1 MKIYDMLLSLPKSFL
16 AKFVREDLSE
26 GIKERAVSEGLY
38 HFTSDE
44 SADKIIESQYIKPSK
59 AFTAYGKPCAFM
71 FCGKPDLDSYFINV
85 IQTDV
90 KKNPYAYPDKVST
103 AVMIKPP
110 NKESLNRYKYR
121 SMSDE
126 AVMCEGY
133 CVLPKD
139 CARKV
144 QLVLDL
150 ARDENGT
157 PLKNENGENY
167 IEFREA
173 DKYEII
179 PGTDT
184 YAAQDD
190 YLNFMREQAIKKG
203 YIKGQNI
210 VSDVVNATVS
220 SVYQL
225 GAEARKAT
233 NDRFRLPNIINMFKE
248 RFKKKSLDESTENL
262 IRGFNFGK
270 KNPYRDKKF
279 SQKIASIQ
287 AKDGIMQDS
296 LEEVLDGFKG
306 TEDADFFL
314 KKFPKTISSI
324 TRGGIHGKDHATR
337 VALLASII
345 ANREGVFKGEDSQK
359 MQDILITASTL
370 HDIGRIFDVGPHAT
384 RGANIIKDMYL
395 TYADGTEYSKEDKA
409 LVMAL
414 VDSHEGKPD
423 KIYKSIQKYGILN
436 KNYVNYA
443 LALNNVLRDADA
455 LDRVRL
461 DNNLVGYNANLNP
474 DYLTTISG
482 KALINAAYG
491 LEFLTNRGKT
501 VEDILGRRKETY
513 IENSGDAWKVE
524 KDELKPLETHTQ
536 DQTIER
542 EETER

>member
-1 MKIYDMLLSLPKSFL
+1 
-16 AKFVREDLSE
+16 VRL
-26 GIKERAVSEGLY
+26 
-38 HFTSDE
+38 
-44 SADKIIESQYIKPSK
+44 
-59 AFTAYGKPCAFM
+59 C

-90 KKNPYAYPDKVST
+90 KKNPYAYPDRVST
-103 AVMIKPP
+103 AVMITPP

-144 QLVLDL
+144 KLVLDL

-157 PLKNENGENY
+157 PLKNEKGENY
-167 IEFREA
+167 IVFREA

-190 YLNFMREQAIKKG
+190 YLKFMREQAIKKG
-203 YIKGQNI
+203 YVKGQNI
-210 VSDVVNATVS
+210 VSDAVNATVS
-220 SVYQL
+220 SVHQL
-225 GAEARKAT
+225 AAEGRKAT
-233 NDRFRLPNIINMFKE
+233 NDRFRLPNIIKMFKE
-248 RFKKKSLDESTENL
+248 RFKRKSLDESSESL
-262 IRGFNFGK
+262 IKGFNFGK

-296 LEEVLDGFKG
+296 LEEAIDGFKG
-306 TEDADFFL
+306 TEEADYFL
-314 KKFPKTISSI
+314 KKFPKTISNI

-345 ANREGVFKGEDSQK
+345 ANREGVFKGEDSKK
-359 MQDILITASTL
+359 MQDILITAATL
-370 HDIGRIFDVGPHAT
+370 HDIGRILDVGPHAK

-395 TYADGTEYSKEDKA
+395 TYPDGTEYSKADKA

-414 VDSHEGKPD
+414 VESHEGKPD
-423 KIYKSIQKYGILN
+423 KIYKSIQKYEILD
-436 KNYVNYA
+436 KNYVNFA
-443 LALNNVLRDADA
+443 LKLNNILRDADA

-461 DNNLVGYNANLNP
+461 DNTLGRYNANLNP
-474 DYLTTISG
+474 DYLTTRSG
-482 KALINAAYG
+482 KALINTAYG
-491 LEFLTNRGKT
+491 LEFLTSRGKT
-501 VEDILGRRKETY
+501 IEDILGRKKETY
-513 IENSGDAWKVE
+513 VENTNDAWKVG
-524 KDELKPLETHTQ
+524 KDQLKPIETNTQ
-536 DQTIER
+536 EQSIER